1 MFRNHILAAFRN
13 FKKHKFHTFI
23 NVLGLG
29 LGIMASLLAF
39 VFVLDEISF
48 DRFHSKTDRLYRLNK
63 ISFEPNGSTFL
74 NAESS
79 GMMGPTMVT
88 EFGEVEKVVRYQPWY
103 NTAVLSNS
111 DRQIELAEME
121 NVFVDSTFFQ
131 VFDFELVR
139 GNPKTVLTRPLTIV
153 ITESLATTLFG
164 NEDPIGKSIIGL
176 NGLEF
181 EVTGIAKEAPRN
193 SHIQYKALISWT
205 TTVPQVGPLAFE
217 WMNNWIA
224 QALTTYVLVK
234 PDADVDALQA
244 KFKKFMQDHI
254 PTRVTN
260 YQLYLQPFKDV
271 YLDAYDIKYHRMA
284 KTGNREYV
292 YIFSIIAGF
301 ILFIACINYI
311 NISTS
316 KSIRRAREVGT
327 RKSLGATQRQLI
339 VQFLAESLLVTSFAA
354 ILAIALLYLAIP
366 YFNQLAGKALP
377 FALLLSTKVIGA
389 LLGLTALVALIS
401 GLYPAFV
408 LSAFRPSEVLK
419 ASTKSKIAGNLPR
432 HILITFQFIISVVM
446 LACTILVARQMNYV
460 MTKNLGMDK
469 DHVLVVNL
477 TNEILIK
484 GRTFADEVSTHPSV
498 ESVSLGRMALG
509 QGGSSTF
516 VQPEGFPPDQ
526 VEIRMFPCDGNFQQ
540 TYGLQMAMGR
550 FFDVPRMASDSNA
563 LVINEALAKRLNWSN
578 PIQKTI
584 KFQGDPV
591 AYPIIGVF
599 KDFNFSSLYQE
610 VEPLIMWISPSNQRN
625 LSVRFSEN
633 PSNLLSFLETKW
645 KSFESRYPF
654 KFYFLD
660 QAFAKAYEG
669 DQKLYKTMM
678 TFAGLSIVIA
688 CLGLYGLV
696 SFTIEQRIKEFGIR
710 KVFGATTTSLNLLVN
725 RKFMLMVVIASAIA
739 VPIVLNLMNTW
750 LEKFAFKIDVGPGI
764 FILATAITL
773 AITLLAVSIQTIRAA
788 MLNPADSLRHE

>member
-1 MFRNHILAAFRN
+1 MLRNHLLAAVRN
-13 FKKHKFHTFI
+13 FKKHRFHTII
-23 NVLGLG
+23 NILGLG

-39 VFVLDEISF
+39 VFVLDELSF
-48 DRFHSKTDRLYRLNK
+48 DKFHSNYNRLYRLNK
-63 ISFEPNGSTFL
+63 ISFEPNGTSFL

-79 GMMGPTMVT
+79 GMMGPTMVS

-103 NTAVLSNS
+103 NTAILSNN
-111 DRQIELAEME
+111 DRMLELAEME
-121 NVFVDSTFFQ
+121 NVFVDSTFFE

-139 GNPKTVLTRPLTIV
+139 GNPKTVLTRPSTIV
-153 ITESLATTLFG
+153 LTEKISQTLFG

-176 NGLEF
+176 NGLPF

-193 SHIQYKALISWT
+193 SHIQYKALISWS
-205 TTVPQVGPLAFE
+205 TTVPQVGPLAFD

-224 QALTTYVLVK
+224 QALTTYVVVK
-234 PDADVDALQA
+234 PNSNVDALQG

-260 YQLYLQPFKDV
+260 YQLYLQPFGNV
-271 YLDAYDIKYHRMA
+271 YLDAHKIKYHRMA

-339 VQFLAESLLVTSFAA
+339 VQFLAESLMITTLAA
-354 ILAIALLYLAIP
+354 LLAIALLYLAIP
-366 YFNQLAGKALP
+366 YFNQLAGKTLP
-377 FALLLSTKVIGA
+377 FELLLTAKVIV
-389 LLGLTALVALIS
+389 TLVALTLLVAVIS

-408 LSAFRPSEVLK
+408 LSSFRPSEVLK

-432 HILITFQFIISVVM
+432 HILITFQFIISVVI
-446 LACTILVARQMNYV
+446 LACTLLVARQMDFV
-460 MTKNLGMDK
+460 MSKDLGMDK
-469 DHVLVVNL
+469 EHVLVVNL
-477 TNEILIK
+477 TNEILTK
-484 GRTFADEVSTHPSV
+484 GRTFADEVATHRSV
-498 ESVSLGRMALG
+498 QSVSLGRMALG

-526 VEIRMFPCDGNFQQ
+526 VEIRMFPCDGNFQK
-540 TYGLQMAMGR
+540 TYGLEMAMGR
-550 FFDVPRMASDSNA
+550 FFDLPRIASDSNA
-563 LVINEALAKRLNWSN
+563 LVINEALAKQLNWTN

-591 AYPIIGVF
+591 AYPIIGVL
-599 KDFNFSSLYQE
+599 KDFNFSSLYEE
-610 VEPLIMWISPSNQRN
+610 VEPLVMWINPANQRN
-625 LSVRFSEN
+625 LSVRFSGN

-654 KFYFLD
+654 KYYFLD
-660 QAFAKAYEG
+660 QAFARAYEG
-669 DQKLYKTMM
+669 DQKLFKTMM
-678 TFAGLSIVIA
+678 TFAGLSILIA

-725 RKFMLMVVIASAIA
+725 RKFMLMVVIASGVAI
-739 VPIVLNLMNTW
+739 PIVLKLMSSW

-773 AITLLAVSIQTIRAA
+773 AITLAAVSIQTIRAA
-788 MLNPADSLRHE
+788 MLNPAESLRHE